1 MKKALVLGAS
11 GGMGYALVNELTE
24 RGIETVAFARTKEKL
39 QKLYHG
45 KKNKRSFLMETRL
58 VKTTCWKQR
67 RKLTLFFMR

>member
-1 MKKALVLGAS
+1 MKKAVVLGAS

-45 KKNKRSFLMETRL
+45 KNKRSFLMETRL